1 MSMEADAVVRQ
12 RLSSQLLREPG
23 APSPEAALRNL
34 LAVQAQEF
42 PYARWSLAQRVSRS
56 VDPPVTAADI
66 ESAVAD
72 GRILRTHILRPTWHF
87 VHRDDLRWLSAL
99 SAPRLHQANAPT
111 YRLTGIDAAT
121 AARAGEVLAGA
132 VAGGNHLNR
141 EQLAAKLQAAGIG
154 ASGLRLAYIIMHA
167 EVSGVLVS
175 GTPVRSRGGALKQTY
190 TLFDER
196 VPAGRQPAPGREEA
210 LAELTL
216 RYFSSRGPATAKDCA
231 GWSGLTVT
239 DVRKG
244 LQVARE
250 ARPNA
255 LAATVIDGV
264 EHYFAA
270 DRPDPGT
277 QTGRTMVQGPRV
289 DVVQCYDEYI
299 MGYSATRHYMGGG
312 APAFPFEGQPMHV
325 VLLDGRMAGS
335 WRHTLLP
342 GRCELDIRLTSSDDR
357 PGTPL
362 AAAVQEAVDR
372 YGAFTGLPAVRVH
385 HGAKLEGHTHERHG
399 TVSNLFFWIIILSFL
414 IPMAMRMYRKSV
426 ARRNHE
432 QSFSGRY
439 PEQFPGGGQF
449 PGSAGPQSKQ
459 PRDGYT
465 QQDYLSG
472 GFRDLDRPQPLPPV
486 QPVPPMDQ
494 QFPPM
499 DQQFPPYGQPQP
511 EQPRQGQPQA
521 PQQPAAP
528 ATPPPPSAPQGYRAR
543 KLAELDEKY
552 SNGELSVEEYMT
564 RRGEIMNG

>member
-1 MSMEADAVVRQ
+1 MDMEPDAVVRQ

-56 VDPPVTAADI
+56 VDPPLTAADI
-66 ESAVAD
+66 EDAVAD

-99 SAPRLHQANAPT
+99 SAPRLHQANAAT

-121 AARAGEVLAGA
+121 ATRAGEVLAGA
-132 VAGGNHLNR
+132 VAGGNHLTR
-141 EQLAAKLQAAGIG
+141 EQLAARLQAAGIG

-190 TLFDER
+190 ALFDER
-196 VPAGRQPAPGREEA
+196 VPARRQPAPAREEA
-210 LAELTL
+210 LAELAF

-244 LQVARE
+244 LQVSRE

-270 DRPDPGT
+270 DQPGSGT
-277 QTGRTMVQGPRV
+277 QAGRTTVQGPRV
-289 DVVQCYDEYI
+289 DLIQCYDEYI

-357 PGTPL
+357 RGFQL
-362 AAAVQEAVDR
+362 AGAVQEAVDR

-385 HGAKLEGHTHERHG
+385 YGAKLEGHT
-399 TVSNLFFWIIILSFL
+399 
-414 IPMAMRMYRKSV
+414 
-426 ARRNHE
+426 
-432 QSFSGRY
+432 
-439 PEQFPGGGQF
+439 
-449 PGSAGPQSKQ
+449 
-459 PRDGYT
+459 
-465 QQDYLSG
+465 
-472 GFRDLDRPQPLPPV
+472 
-486 QPVPPMDQ
+486 
-494 QFPPM
+494 
-499 DQQFPPYGQPQP
+499 
-511 EQPRQGQPQA
+511 
-521 PQQPAAP
+521 
-528 ATPPPPSAPQGYRAR
+528 
-543 KLAELDEKY
+543 
-552 SNGELSVEEYMT
+552 
-564 RRGEIMNG
+564 

>member
-1 MSMEADAVVRQ
+1 MDMEPDAVVRQ

-42 PYARWSLAQRVSRS
+42 PYARWSLAQRVSGS

-66 ESAVAD
+66 EGAVAD

-99 SAPRLHQANAPT
+99 SAPRLHQANAAT

-121 AARAGEVLAGA
+121 ATRAGEVLAGA
-132 VAGGNHLNR
+132 VAGGNHLTR
-141 EQLAAKLQAAGIG
+141 EQLAGKLQAAGIG

-190 TLFDER
+190 ALFDER
-196 VPAGRQPAPGREEA
+196 VPAGRQPTPDREEV
-210 LAELTL
+210 LAELAF

-244 LQVARE
+244 LQAAWE

-264 EHYFAA
+264 EHHFAA
-270 DRPDPGT
+270 DQPGPGT
-277 QTGRTMVQGPRV
+277 QAGRTTVQGPRV
-289 DVVQCYDEYI
+289 DLVQCYDEYI

-342 GRCELDIRLTSSDDR
+342 GRCELDIRLTSADDR
-357 PGTPL
+357 PGSPL
-362 AAAVQEAVDR
+362 AAAIQEAVER

-385 HGAKLEGHTHERHG
+385 HGAKLEGHT
-399 TVSNLFFWIIILSFL
+399 
-414 IPMAMRMYRKSV
+414 
-426 ARRNHE
+426 
-432 QSFSGRY
+432 
-439 PEQFPGGGQF
+439 
-449 PGSAGPQSKQ
+449 
-459 PRDGYT
+459 
-465 QQDYLSG
+465 
-472 GFRDLDRPQPLPPV
+472 
-486 QPVPPMDQ
+486 
-494 QFPPM
+494 
-499 DQQFPPYGQPQP
+499 
-511 EQPRQGQPQA
+511 
-521 PQQPAAP
+521 
-528 ATPPPPSAPQGYRAR
+528 
-543 KLAELDEKY
+543 
-552 SNGELSVEEYMT
+552 
-564 RRGEIMNG
+564 